1 MSEDKKKSYVLNLG
15 FLNTVGIVFI
25 VLKLLSIE
33 PVNSWSWIWVL
44 CPFWIQFVI
53 VFGILLL
60 FGLCAVAVAI
70 LQSSLKK

>member
-1 MSEDKKKSYVLNLG
+1 MSDDKKRTYSINFG
-15 FLNTVGIVFI
+15 FMNTIGIVFI
-25 VLKLLSIE
+25 ILKLLGVE

-44 CPFWIQFVI
+44 CPFWLQFAI
-53 VFGILLL
+53 VVGILLL